1 MEQDIAKHREAIA
14 ELCRSLDVESLLTFD
29 SAARA
34 PRLVASGSLAFLVQ
48 FKPMPS
54 AEYAAS
60 YFSLAAELEALLR
73 TPVEL
78 VELEAADNPYFK
90 EAVGES
96 RVPVHEL
103 SRG

>member
-1 MEQDIAKHREAIA
+1 MEQVIAKHKEAIA
-14 ELCRSLDVESLLTFD
+14 ELCRSLGVESLITFG
-29 SAARA
+29 SPARA
-34 PRLVASGSLAFLVQ
+34 PRLAAGGNLVFLVQ
-48 FKPMPS
+48 FKPMPY
-54 AEYAAS
+54 AEYASS

-90 EAVGES
+90 EAAGES

>member
-1 MEQDIAKHREAIA
+1 MDADIAQHQDAIA
-14 ELCRSLDVESLLTFD
+14 GLCRNLGVESLLVFSPAAHAD
-29 SAARA
+29 S
-34 PRLVASGSLAFLVQ
+34 LVFLVQ
-48 FKPMPS
+48 FKPMP
-54 AEYAAS
+54 YAQYATS
-60 YFSLAAELEALLR
+60 YFSLAAQLEALLQ

-78 VELEAADNPYFK
+78 VELEAGHNPYFK

>member
-1 MEQDIAKHREAIA
+1 MEQVITKHKEAIV
-14 ELCRSLDVESLLTFD
+14 ELCRCLGVESLITFGPP
-29 SAARA
+29 ARA
-34 PRLVASGSLAFLVQ
+34 PRLAAGASLVFLVQ
-48 FKPMPS
+48 FKSMPS

-78 VELEAADNPYFK
+78 VELEAADSPYFK
-90 EAVGES
+90 GAAAES

>member
-1 MEQDIAKHREAIA
+1 MEPDIAQHKDAIA
-14 ELCRSLDVESLLTFD
+14 ALCRSLGVESLLVFGPAAHAD
-29 SAARA
+29 S
-34 PRLVASGSLAFLVQ
+34 LVFLVQ

-54 AEYAAS
+54 AQYATS
-60 YFSLAAELEALLR
+60 YFSLAAQLEELLR

-78 VELEAADNPYFK
+78 VELEAGENPYFK
-90 EAVGES
+90 EAMRAS

>member
-1 MEQDIAKHREAIA
+1 MEPDIAQHKDAIA
-14 ELCRSLDVESLLTFD
+14 ELCRGLGVESLLAFAPAAFAD
-29 SAARA
+29 S
-34 PRLVASGSLAFLVQ
+34 LTFLVQ

-54 AEYAAS
+54 AQYATS
-60 YFSLAAELEALLR
+60 YFSLAAKLEALLR

-78 VELEAADNPYFK
+78 VELEAGDNPYFK
-90 EAVGES
+90 EAAGAS